1 MLRDVRTVIVDEIHA
16 VAGNKRGSHLALTT
30 ERLEALVCEGRPEHR
45 LLRIG
50 LSATQK
56 PIVDVARYLVGTGH
70 LDEHG
75 RPDCVIVNTVGDRE
89 MDLDIEMPPSP
100 LEALMAGEV
109 WDEVYDRLAEMIGEH
124 KTTLLFVNTRR
135 LAERLAHNLTCR
147 LGDDAVT
154 SHHGSLSKE
163 QRLDA
168 ETRLKNGELKALVAT
183 ASLELGIDIGAID
196 LVGLVT
202 RLWTD
207 SGDASGQLVLTLR
220 FGKSPSGTTS
230 TGRLAQAAHASRAS
244 AQYTI
249 AMATGRRT
257 EKSMSQRMNSVILER
272 RIRCRVGQGVRPA
285 TL

>member
-1 MLRDVRTVIVDEIHA
+1 
-16 VAGNKRGSHLALTT
+16 
-30 ERLEALVCEGRPEHR
+30 
-45 LLRIG
+45 
-50 LSATQK
+50 
-56 PIVDVARYLVGTGH
+56 
-70 LDEHG
+70 
-75 RPDCVIVNTVGDRE
+75 
-89 MDLDIEMPPSP
+89 
-100 LEALMAGEV
+100 
-109 WDEVYDRLAEMIGEH
+109 MIGEH

-207 SGDASGQLVLTLR
+207 SGDAPGQLGLTLS
-220 FGKSPSGTTS
+220 FGKTPTGTTS
-230 TGRLAQAAHASRAS
+230 TGRLAHAAHASRAS

-249 AMATGRRT
+249 AMATGRHT